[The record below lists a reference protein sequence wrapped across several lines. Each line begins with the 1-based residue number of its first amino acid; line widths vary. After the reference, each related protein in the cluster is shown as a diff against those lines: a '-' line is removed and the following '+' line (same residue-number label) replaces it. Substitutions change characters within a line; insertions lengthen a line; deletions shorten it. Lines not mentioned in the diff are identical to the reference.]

1 MFFKPFSP
9 VITSLKLWVQKWRI
23 CETCE
28 FWPSGAQSLTNP
40 DDTTLVAHS
49 VVTNIANVKQISE
62 RRDCELV
69 DVPQELGELQGLRE
83 LHLQVKLSTEDC
95 KTITCLLKR
104 TLDWDNQ
111 CWTWCSDHHAKK
123 IKVREIKWSSS
134 CLGKPADGASTKSWQ
149 PRLPQFP
156 LYSQARQQSLGEL
169 SPVDFGKDWHRFAIT
184 LIPVVT

>member
-1 MFFKPFSP
+1 M
-9 VITSLKLWVQKWRI
+9 
-23 CETCE
+23 
-28 FWPSGAQSLTNP
+28 
-40 DDTTLVAHS
+40 
-49 VVTNIANVKQISE
+49 
-62 RRDCELV
+62 

-123 IKVREIKWSSS
+123 IKVWKIKWSSS
-134 CLGKPADGASTKSWQ
+134 CSGKPADGATTKSGQ

-184 LIPVVT
+184 LIPLVTKIVWNIELTLAKGDRDLAIILSDAISAMKKELTWRLLVCTKPLNDILDIMW